1 VHKRVD
7 KQKYM
12 KTIALVLI
20 SYGYRSIVI
29 IYL

>member
-1 VHKRVD
+1 LD